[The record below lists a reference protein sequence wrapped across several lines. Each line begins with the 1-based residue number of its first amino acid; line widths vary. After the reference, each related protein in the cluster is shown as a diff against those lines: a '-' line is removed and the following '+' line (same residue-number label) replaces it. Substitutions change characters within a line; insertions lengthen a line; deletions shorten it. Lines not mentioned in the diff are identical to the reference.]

1 MSNLSIFQ
9 FDSVEIRF
17 VEIEGITY
25 AVGVDVARALG
36 YADPNTTILRKVNKE
51 YTCIASLSMEGQN
64 RDVTCISEAGIYQ
77 LIFGSKLESAERFR
91 RWVFE
96 QVLPS
101 IRQHGFYQTQ
111 QAAENLENQ
120 FGDRPELRDVDLAAA
135 MFGRRFGLA
144 YEQRYLMQQ
153 VKKHHP
159 QLAGAE
165 PQPEERA
172 SVSEGE
178 ALLTPTD
185 IARELGLFYKTGNPN
200 AQSVNK
206 LLEKLGYQVRVGKQ
220 WSATDKA
227 TNLGLCDRKPVETN
241 SRSQKD
247 QMLWSSKIIP
257 ILKEYILK

>member
-9 FDSVEIRF
+9 FDSLEIRF
-17 VEIEGITY
+17 VEIDGIQY
-25 AVGVDVARALG
+25 VVGIDVARALG
-36 YADPNTTILRKVNKE
+36 YADPNTTILRKVNKD
-51 YTCIASLSMEGQN
+51 YTCIATLSMQGQN
-64 RDVTCISEAGIYQ
+64 RDLTCVSEAGIYQ

-96 QVLPS
+96 QVLPT
-101 IRQHGFYQTQ
+101 IRQTGSYQTQ

-120 FGDRPELRDVDLAAA
+120 FSDTPELRDVDLAAA
-135 MFGRRFGLA
+135 MFGKRFGLA

-153 VKKHHP
+153 IKKHHP

-172 SVSEGE
+172 SVSAGD

-185 IARELGLFYKTGNPN
+185 IARQLGLFYKTGNPH
-200 AQSVNK
+200 AQAVNK

-220 WSATDKA
+220 WSATEKA
-227 TNLGLCDRKPVETN
+227 TKLGLCDRKPVETN

-247 QMLWSSKIIP
+247 QILWSSKVIP
-257 ILKEYILK
+257 ILKEYIVK